1 MNSYNKK
8 IIKKITHKICKSI
21 EFSSQHLHEPVLGN
35 YEKKYVSY
43 CLDSGFVSS
52 AGKMVGEFEDK
63 IKKITKSKYAIS
75 VVSCTEAIK
84 ISLIVSGVKKNQEVL
99 VPSLTFVG
107 SVSPIVQI
115 GAIPHFVD
123 SDIADLGIDV
133 EKLRDYLKENIII
146 RGKKAIN
153 KKTGRTIKA
162 IIPVHIFGHPCRID
176 EVVNLCKKY
185 KILVIEDAAAAL
197 GSQYKKRHLGT
208 FGLAGCISFNGNK
221 IITTGSGGMIVTDN
235 KKFAK
240 KAKHLIQTAK
250 KFHEYEFIH
259 DEIGYNLRMPNLNAS
274 LGLGQVKNLNK
285 FLSLKRKLYSKYKKN
300 LDDINELTLFSERKF
315 SKSNYWL
322 QTIILNDKYKKLKNI
337 LIEELNRKGAR
348 VRPAWKLI
356 SSLKPYTK
364 FPKMNLSGA
373 KNIYSKVINLPSG
386 PGIMLKLKK
395 NRRFI

>member
-1 MNSYNKK
+1 MNTIDKK
-8 IIKKITHKICKSI
+8 IIKKITHKICRSL
-21 EFSSQHLHEPVLGN
+21 EFSRQNLHEPVFGA
-35 YEKKYVSY
+35 YEKKYVNK

-52 AGKMVGEFEDK
+52 AGKMIGEFENK

-75 VVSCTEAIK
+75 VTSCTEAIK
-84 ISLIVSGVKKNQEVL
+84 ISLIVAGVEKNQEVL

-115 GAIPHFVD
+115 GAVPHFVD
-123 SDIADLGIDV
+123 SDIGDLGIDL
-133 EKLRDYLKENIII
+133 EKMRDYLKKNIIV

-153 KKTGRTIKA
+153 KKTGRIIKA

-176 EVVNLCKKY
+176 EIVELCKNY
-185 KILVIEDAAAAL
+185 RILVIEDAAEAL
-197 GSQYKKRHLGT
+197 GSQFKKRHVGT

-221 IITTGSGGMIVTDN
+221 IITTGSGGMILTDN

-250 KFHEYEFIH
+250 KIHKYEFIH

-285 FLSLKRKLYSKYKKN
+285 FLLLKRKLYLQYKNN
-300 LDDINELTLFSERKF
+300 LADLSELTLFSEKKL

-322 QTIILNDKYKKLKNI
+322 QTIVLNCKYKNLKNA
-337 LIEELNRKGAR
+337 LIEKLNMKGVNA
-348 VRPAWKLI
+348 RPAWKLI
-356 SSLKPYTK
+356 SSLKPYAK

-373 KNIYSKVINLPSG
+373 NNIYSRVVNLPSG
-386 PGIMLKLKK
+386 PGILLKLMNK
-395 NRRFI
+395 